1 MHQMDTIADR
11 AGADQA
17 GPTRRRSV
25 RRLIVAT
32 TAVVAGFAVSS
43 IAFAAW
49 TLSGEGDGV
58 AQASTAVDLVVG
70 GLALDDDLYPGL
82 TTSAT
87 LTVSNPNAFP
97 VRITAVDF
105 GVVQITGGDGCT
117 VGNAAVTFADLTGL
131 DLYLAPGADAVE
143 HTLSNVVTM
152 GAASN
157 TGCQGAAFEATFTL
171 DAESTTAP

>member
-1 MHQMDTIADR
+1 METIADK
-11 AGADQA
+11 AG
-17 GPTRRRSV
+17 TRRRRPV
-25 RRLIVAT
+25 RRLIVVT
-32 TAVVAGFAVSS
+32 TAVVAGFTVSS

-49 TLSGEGDGV
+49 LLSGEGDGV

-70 GLALDDDLYPGL
+70 GFELDDDLYPGL

-105 GVVQITGGDGCT
+105 DALQITGGDGCT
-117 VGNAAVTFADLTGL
+117 IGNSAVTFADLTGL
-131 DLYLAPGADAVE
+131 DLYLAPGAVAVE
-143 HTLSNVVTM
+143 HVLPNVVTM
-152 GAASN
+152 GPASN
-157 TGCQGAAFEATFTL
+157 TGCQGAAFEAPFTL

>member
-1 MHQMDTIADR
+1 MDTIADQVGT
-11 AGADQA
+11 A
-17 GPTRRRSV
+17 RRRPG
-25 RRLIVAT
+25 RRLIVGT
-32 TAVVAGFAVSS
+32 TAIVAGFAVSS

-58 AQASTAVDLVVG
+58 AQASTAVDLVVDDF
-70 GLALDDDLYPGL
+70 ALDDELYPGL
-82 TTSAT
+82 TTGAT

-105 GVVQITGGDGCT
+105 GGLQITGGDGCT

-143 HTLSNVVTM
+143 HALPDVVTM
-152 GAASN
+152 GPTSN
-157 TGCQGAAFEATFTL
+157 TGCQGAAFEAAFTL
-171 DAESTTAP
+171 DAQSSTAP